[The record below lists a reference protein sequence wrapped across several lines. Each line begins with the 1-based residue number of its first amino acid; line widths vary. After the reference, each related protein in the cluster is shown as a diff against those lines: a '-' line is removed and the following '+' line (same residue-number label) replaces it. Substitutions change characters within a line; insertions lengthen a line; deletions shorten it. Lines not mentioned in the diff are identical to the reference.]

1 MLRVEET
8 QQAVEFSAALIA
20 KFDDVKSRYPQG
32 KQKSALLPILHL
44 TQAEFGWLSSAAM
57 DKVAEY
63 LGILPIEV
71 YEVATFYTMY
81 FLRPQGKY
89 VLEVCR
95 TGPCCLVG
103 AEKIMDHIEQ
113 RLGVKEGEVT
123 PDGLFSWRGVECL
136 AACGFGPVLQIGP
149 EYTFYENLTP
159 ESVDKLIADLKSGR
173 DNQQSFQ
180 RVNPVATVD
189 NKASEQEY
197 NNTILPPTDPTQ
209 RSAEEI

>member
-8 QQAVEFSAALIA
+8 QAPVEFSPELLK
-20 KFDDVKSRYPQG
+20 KFDEIVSRYPEG

-44 TQAEFGWLSSAAM
+44 VQAELGWLSSSAM
-57 DKVAEY
+57 DSVAEY
-63 LGILPIEV
+63 LNIQSIEV
-71 YEVATFYTMY
+71 YEVATFYSMY

-103 AEKIMDHIEQ
+103 AEKIMDHIEEK
-113 RLGVKEGEVT
+113 LGVKEGEVT

-149 EYTFYENLTP
+149 EYTFYENLTN
-159 ESVDKLIADLKSGR
+159 EGVDKLISELKAKG
-173 DNQQSFQ
+173 
-180 RVNPVATVD
+180 
-189 NKASEQEY
+189 
-197 NNTILPPTDPTQ
+197 NN
-209 RSAEEI
+209 

>member
-1 MLRVEET
+1 MLRVEDT
-8 QQAVEFSAALIA
+8 VQTPVTFSPELLNQFADI
-20 KFDDVKSRYPQG
+20 VSRYPEG

-44 TQAEFGWLSSAAM
+44 VQAEFGWVSAPAM

-63 LGILPIEV
+63 LKLQPIEV
-71 YEVATFYTMY
+71 YEVASFYTMY

-113 RLGVKEGEVT
+113 TLGVKEGDVT

-136 AACGFGPVLQIGP
+136 AACGFAPVLQIGP
-149 EYTFYENLTP
+149 EYTFYEKLTN
-159 ESVDKLIADLKSGR
+159 ESVNKLINDLREKG
-173 DNQQSFQ
+173 
-180 RVNPVATVD
+180 
-189 NKASEQEY
+189 
-197 NNTILPPTDPTQ
+197 
-209 RSAEEI
+209 